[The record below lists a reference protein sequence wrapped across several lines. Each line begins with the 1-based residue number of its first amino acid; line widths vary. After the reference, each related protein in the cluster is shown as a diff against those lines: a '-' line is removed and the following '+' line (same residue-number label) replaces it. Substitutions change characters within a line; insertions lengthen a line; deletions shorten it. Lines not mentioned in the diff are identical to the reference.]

1 MVARDPISTETAELF
16 NRALALFYAWIMDEL
31 SERHIEPGIVQQYS
45 IGSVCDLVQA
55 FDDTMS
61 TDAYELLLS
70 LAGAH
75 AVPAPADRSYA
86 SGARCL
92 RTLLD
97 NYLGSIGKN
106 SSFGTAAAREN
117 RC

>member
-45 IGSVCDLVQA
+45 IGTVCDLVQA
-55 FDDTMS
+55 FDDPMS
-61 TDAYELLLS
+61 TDAYELLIS

-92 RTLLD
+92 RALRD
-97 NYLGSIGKN
+97 MYLEPIGRTR
-106 SSFGTAAAREN
+106 F
-117 RC
+117 